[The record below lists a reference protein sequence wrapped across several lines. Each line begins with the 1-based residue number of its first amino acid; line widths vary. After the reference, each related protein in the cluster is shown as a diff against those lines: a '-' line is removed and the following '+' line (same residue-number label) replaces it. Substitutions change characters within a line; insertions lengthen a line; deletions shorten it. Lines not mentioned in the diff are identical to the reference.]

1 MSVIVALKFD
11 ERFGT
16 ARFLKVKHKAS
27 SNAFPIYRP
36 SSRRLN
42 LWAFPQGFPSSLRR
56 VQVMLDSPLATV
68 GLRLCSENECKDK
81 KKS

>member
-36 SSRRLN
+36 SSRRLH
-42 LWAFPQGFPSSLRR
+42 LWGCPMGFPS
-56 VQVMLDSPLATV
+56 LA
-68 GLRLCSENECKDK
+68 R
-81 KKS
+81 KKSRDA

>member
-1 MSVIVALKFD
+1 MTVCKSYVGYYIPMSVIVALKFD

-42 LWAFPQGFPSSLRR
+42 LWAFPTGFPS
-56 VQVMLDSPLATV
+56 LA
-68 GLRLCSENECKDK
+68 R
-81 KKS
+81 KSTSDA